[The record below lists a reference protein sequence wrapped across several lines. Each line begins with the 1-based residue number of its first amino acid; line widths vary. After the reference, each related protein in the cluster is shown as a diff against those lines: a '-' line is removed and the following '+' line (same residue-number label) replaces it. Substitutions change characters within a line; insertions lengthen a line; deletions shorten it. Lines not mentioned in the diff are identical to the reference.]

1 MAPRSFS
8 PVAPSTSPR
17 WKTLSSHAVLLATA
31 ALALA
36 STTACETIGQR
47 TLIAANDVLNNNAGL
62 TEKRLQVAGHNV
74 VYLEGGSGSPLLI
87 LHGFSA
93 QKEHFSLM
101 ATSLVNHHRV
111 FIPDVPGFGESS
123 YDPAKSYDPESQA
136 ERLIAFANAAG
147 LDRFA
152 VVGNSMGGH
161 LATIIAAKIPD
172 RVTHVVLLSPAGV
185 IGPEKSAFL
194 RLLESG
200 TNPFDMKTDADA
212 ARLLDLQ
219 FHVPPDAIGPVR
231 PALYQQLKRRG
242 PRNASIFRDY
252 ALREP
257 FDSTEVLAK
266 VVAPTLILWGEY
278 DQMLDKSA
286 GPLFVEK
293 MPRATLIPLENC
305 GHLPQ
310 LERPTETAAHILR
323 FLSSKAAP

>member
-1 MAPRSFS
+1 MALG
-8 PVAPSTSPR
+8 A
-17 WKTLSSHAVLLATA
+17 LLATT
-31 ALALA
+31 LAP
-36 STTACETIGQR
+36 SVGCETVGER
-47 TLIAANDVLNNNAGL
+47 ALIAANTILNDNAGL
-62 TEKRLQVAGHNV
+62 TEKRVQVAGHNV
-74 VYLEGGSGSPLLI
+74 VYLEGGHGSPLLI

-101 ATSLVNHHRV
+101 STSLVNHHRV

-136 ERLIAFANAAG
+136 ERLIAFADAAG

-172 RVTHVVLLSPAGV
+172 RVSHVVLLSPAGV
-185 IGPEKSAFL
+185 MGPQKSPFF

-212 ARLLDLQ
+212 ARLLDMQ
-219 FHVPPDAIGPVR
+219 FHVAPDAIGPVR
-231 PALYQQLKRRG
+231 PALYQELKRRG

-257 FDSTEVLAK
+257 FDSTDVLAK

-310 LERPTETAAHILR
+310 LEHPAETAAHVLR
-323 FLSSKAAP
+323 FLSSEP